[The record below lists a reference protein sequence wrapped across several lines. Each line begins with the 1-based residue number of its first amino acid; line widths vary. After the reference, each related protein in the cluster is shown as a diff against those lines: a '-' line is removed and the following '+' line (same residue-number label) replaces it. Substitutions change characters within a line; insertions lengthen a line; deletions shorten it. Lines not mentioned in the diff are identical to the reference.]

1 MPLSSA
7 LRTGQAQ
14 STRPRRSRRR
24 CLPPRRSATSVVGLA
39 GSLTTTSRS
48 AALVAYLLDLLK
60 TRGVAGEL
68 IQLAELPADALLGRR
83 HDPLVDG
90 ALQRVTEARLLVV
103 GTPVYR
109 ASYTGQLKAFFDLLP
124 RAALAGCSVGLIATG
139 GIRDHALA
147 IDHGLRPLVASLD
160 GLSAV
165 HAVYATDADLETF
178 PAGPL
183 PPAVD
188 EPLRALVDELEAL
201 SRV

>member
-1 MPLSSA
+1 M
-7 LRTGQAQ
+7 
-14 STRPRRSRRR
+14 
-24 CLPPRRSATSVVGLA
+24 TSVIGLA
-39 GSLTTTSRS
+39 GSLSATSRS
-48 AALVAYLLDLLK
+48 TALIACVLELLEK
-60 TRGVAGEL
+60 RGMAGEL
-68 IQLAELPADALLGRR
+68 IQLAVLPADALLGRR

-147 IDHGLRPLVASLD
+147 IDHGLRPLVASVE
-160 GLSAV
+160 GLSAAR
-165 HAVYATDADLETF
+165 AVYATDADLETF

-183 PPAVD
+183 PPA
-188 EPLRALVDELEAL
+188 LDELLHALADELQAL
-201 SRV
+201 SRD